1 MKTIAA
7 LIAGLLLSVATYLG
21 GVVTG
26 ATFSHGTT
34 QLKPQNMDTASLW
47 TSEPMLVHRERQVL
61 TRLPAR
67 RQPGTETVTTT
78 NKAGIEGNV
87 AYSPRNGTNLPGAD
101 AQGGV
106 DDMTTGA
113 IEPSQTVDPS
123 QQAHIEWCSR
133 RYASYRPADDTYKP
147 YSGGWRRCV
156 SPKLDIVATE
166 TGLDS
171 TAATAQQ
178 PSEVTGNESQAEV
191 QAASYNE
198 PSIVDD
204 GAHARSCASRYH
216 SYDAGDNTY
225 QPYDGGP
232 RRQCK

>member
-26 ATFSHGTT
+26 ATFSHGTM

-47 TSEPMLVHRERQVL
+47 TSEPMVVHRERQVL

-67 RQPGTETVTTT
+67 HQPGTETVATA
-78 NKAGIEGNV
+78 NKAGIDGNV
-87 AYSPRNGTNLPGAD
+87 AYSPRNSTNLPSPD
-101 AQGGV
+101 AQGAV

-113 IEPSQTVDPS
+113 IDPGQQIDPS

-147 YSGGWRRCV
+147 YSGGRRPCM
-156 SPKLDIVATE
+156 SPKPDIVATE
-166 TGLDS
+166 TSPDS
-171 TAATAQQ
+171 MDATAQQ
-178 PSEVTGNESQAEV
+178 PSDATSNESPAEV
-191 QAASYNE
+191 QAASYDE
-198 PSIVDD
+198 SASIDD
-204 GAHARSCASRYH
+204 SAHARSCASRYH

-232 RRQCK
+232 RRQCR

>member
-26 ATFSHGTT
+26 TTLSHGTT

-67 RQPGTETVTTT
+67 RQPGTETATTINRT
-78 NKAGIEGNV
+78 GIDGNV
-87 AYSPRNGTNLPGAD
+87 AYSPRNGTNLPAVD

-113 IEPSQTVDPS
+113 IDPDQKIDPS
-123 QQAHIEWCSR
+123 QQAHVEWCSR

-147 YSGGWRRCV
+147 YSGGRRPCM

-166 TGLDS
+166 TSPDS

-178 PSEVTGNESQAEV
+178 PSEMTGNESQPEV
-191 QAASYNE
+191 QAASYDE
-198 PSIVDD
+198 SASINDS
-204 GAHARSCASRYH
+204 AHARSCASRYH
-216 SYDAGDNTY
+216 SYDAEDNTY

-232 RRQCK
+232 RRQCR